1 MNDHR
6 EEILELLR
14 LKNRCLDRLMAET
27 RAFLAVPPEKLV
39 AEKIDEPGP
48 LAAYEGA
55 RTTILRTLEL
65 HDRRI
70 SELIAALPAFDRT
83 PEFLAVAREEMAQNE
98 RLIVAVFNA
107 DDIVF
112 RKIADAQSQITKL
125 IQENRKSR
133 EILSRFKSAS
143 GQTGEEMDKTL

>member
-1 MNDHR
+1 MNDRR

-27 RAFLAVPPEKLV
+27 RAFLSVAPETLV
-39 AEKIDEPGP
+39 AEKPEDQGP

-55 RTTILRTLEL
+55 RATILRTLEL

-70 SELIAALPAFDRT
+70 SDLIAELPATERT
-83 PEFLAVAREEMAQNE
+83 PEFLAVARDEMAQNE

-112 RKIADAQSQITKL
+112 RKIADAQAQITKL

-133 EILSRFKSAS
+133 EILNKFKSAS
-143 GQTGEEMDKTL
+143 GQTGEEVDRTL

>member
-14 LKNRCLDRLMAET
+14 MKNRCLDRLMAET
-27 RAFLAVPPEKLV
+27 RTFLAVDPAKLV
-39 AEKIDEPGP
+39 AEGVEDHGP
-48 LAAYEGA
+48 LTAYEGA
-55 RTTILRTLEL
+55 RTTILRTIEL

-70 SELIAALPAFDRT
+70 SELIAALPPAERT
-83 PEFLAVAREEMAQNE
+83 PEFIAGAREEMVQNE

-112 RKIADAQSQITKL
+112 RKIADAQIQITKL

-133 EILSRFKSAS
+133 EILNKFKSAS
-143 GQTGEEMDKTL
+143 GQTGEEMDQTL